1 MAAEPVFV
9 AIDFTADVLR
19 VLIAEQD
26 GEQVLQREEWPLPEL
41 ADEDAWSWEVGGR
54 IATLFAQD
62 GARRSAIG
70 IGIAAPGTIDAISG
84 TLVRS
89 SGQPQWD
96 GLAVV
101 ESLHRHIDAPIVAE
115 SRTVAALSGE
125 RWQGA
130 AGGASDVLYVSLR
143 GEPSA
148 AVFAGGRPVRGAH
161 GFAGALPA
169 APELRDIADAAD
181 AIETVVGVIAD
192 AAALLDPEVV
202 VLDAPDDELAR
213 LVPLVQRVV
222 DEIAPGPQVVP
233 AALGERGALVGALLL
248 AETVA
253 YEGGLGQ

>member
-9 AIDFTADVLR
+9 AIDFTADTLR
-19 VLIAEQD
+19 LLIAEQG
-26 GEQVLQREEWPLPEL
+26 GEQALQREEWPLPEL

-89 SGQPQWD
+89 TGQPQWD

-101 ESLHRHIDAPIVAE
+101 EALRRHIDAPIVAE
-115 SRTVAALSGE
+115 SRTVAALTGE

-130 AGGASDVLYVSLR
+130 AGGASDALYISLR

-169 APELRDIADAAD
+169 APALHDAAD
-181 AIETVVGVIAD
+181 AIETAVGVIAD
-192 AAALLDPEVV
+192 ATALLDPEVV

-222 DEIAPGPQVVP
+222 EEIAPGPQVVP